1 VAGAR
6 SHYLKLRDRAS
17 YEFALSSAAVV
28 IQTEGGRIRKARIAL
43 GGVGTRPWRS
53 PEAEHALEGKAAD
66 ETTFRAAADAA
77 LRNAKPQRDNAFKVE
92 LAKRCLIRALT
103 TVTT

>member
-1 VAGAR
+1 MR
-6 SHYLKLRDRAS
+6 WKERLR
-17 YEFALSSAAVV
+17 
-28 IQTEGGRIRKARIAL
+28 
-43 GGVGTRPWRS
+43 TRPRFE
-53 PEAEHALEGKAAD
+53 PP
-66 ETTFRAAADAA
+66 RMPA